1 MTKHDLPATGGP
13 RRSGAHRSPAS
24 FVLWLAAFAIM
35 LGAASWQRLTGP
47 THPRRG
53 RVEIAGQEVRWRLPR
68 NQISGEPLRVAIA
81 LPAGAGGDPITG
93 SLHYRRFPTA
103 DPFAALS
110 MSRRD
115 GTLHGELP
123 TQPPAGKLEYFV
135 VLSSPQGS
143 VRLPA
148 GETVVMRYRGYVPPW
163 ILVPHVLVMFVAMLV
178 GTRAAMAAVL
188 GRGEARRTARLA
200 FLGITL
206 GGMILG
212 PIVQKHAFGA
222 YWTGWPLGHDLT
234 DNKTGAMWIAWL
246 AAVALLERRG
256 VADRLARAGVVL
268 AALVMIA
275 VYVIPHSMR
284 GSQLDYGTVEQGSP
298 SGARPGPRG
307 ELVGPRGDSTA
318 EER

>member
-1 MTKHDLPATGGP
+1 
-13 RRSGAHRSPAS
+13 
-24 FVLWLAAFAIM
+24 VLWLAAFAIM

-53 RVEIAGQEVRWRLPR
+53 RVEIAGQEIRWRLPR
-68 NQISGEPLRVAIA
+68 NQIAGQPLRVAVA
-81 LPAGAGGDPITG
+81 LPAGGDPITG
-93 SLHYRRFPTA
+93 SLHYRRFPT
-103 DPFAALS
+103 DEPFTALS

-115 GTLHGELP
+115 GALQGELP

-148 GETVVMRYRGYVPPW
+148 GARVVMRYRGHVPRR
-163 ILVPHVLVMFVAMLV
+163 ILVPHVLVMFVAMLA
-178 GTRAAMAAVL
+178 GTRAAMAAAL
-188 GRGEARRTARLA
+188 GRGEARRHARLA
-200 FLGITL
+200 LLGITL

-246 AAVALLERRG
+246 AAVALLERRS
-256 VADRLARAGVVL
+256 VADRLARAGIVL

-284 GSQLDYGTVEQGSP
+284 GSQLDYGTAEQG
-298 SGARPGPRG
+298 GPTG
-307 ELVGPRGDSTA
+307 ELVGPRGDSMA
-318 EER
+318 GGR